1 MSVVFFVYFVLLVFF
16 VSFVVQEFDFAL
28 ICP

>member
-16 VSFVVQEFDFAL
+16 VSFVVREFDFAL